1 MPPASRVGNAP
12 ASRVR
17 SRGLATLA
25 AALLTA
31 GMSLL
36 AACSSEVEPQE
47 PPPQPQQ
54 AIIKVPDKALDR
66 ERLQVQTGNLALPY
80 DQLGELEYTE
90 PFSPRAIDDDY
101 IDDKLRAMAM
111 QRWGDQVDAVIDV
124 KTALSSDESEVSVT
138 AQAVKVRGDCSFCR
152 RQGGYPAGQ

>member
-1 MPPASRVGNAP
+1 VPPASRVGNAP

-17 SRGLATLA
+17 FRGLATLG

-36 AACSSEVEPQE
+36 AACSSEVEQQE
-47 PPPQPQQ
+47 QPPQQQ
-54 AIIKVPDKALDR
+54 AIIKAPDQALYRD
-66 ERLQVQTGNLALPY
+66 RLQVQTGNLALPY

-111 QRWGDQVDAVIDV
+111 RKWGDQVDAIIDV
-124 KTALSSDESEVSVT
+124 NTTLSSDESEVSVT

-152 RQGGYPAGQ
+152 HQGGYPAGQ

>member
-1 MPPASRVGNAP
+1 VPPASRVGIAP

-17 SRGLATLA
+17 ATLG

-36 AACSSEVEPQE
+36 AACSSQVDQQE
-47 PPPQPQQ
+47 PPPQSQQ
-54 AIIKVPDKALDR
+54 AIIKAPDKALYRDQL
-66 ERLQVQTGNLALPY
+66 EVQTGDLALPY

-111 QRWGDQVDAVIDV
+111 RRWGDQVDAVIGV
-124 KTALSSDESEVSVT
+124 KTALSSDASEVSVT
-138 AQAVKVRGDCSFCR
+138 AQAIKVRGDCSFCR
-152 RQGGYPAGQ
+152 HQGGYPTGQ